1 MQGSPFFI
9 GNYEKLRAEA
19 CFWTAFRQK
28 RVSGLIQRRLEYF
41 YISNSIQVSVKNT
54 DLLASLLT
62 DHSQIIFSYC
72 RNEGRGRRFWKFN
85 NSLTENG
92 EYVHQMKKIISDTLN

>member
-1 MQGSPFFI
+1 MQSSPFL
-9 GNYEKLRAEA
+9 YEITKSCA
-19 CFWTAFRQK
+19 QK
-28 RVSGLIQRRLEYF
+28 HVFGQLFDRGVSGLIQRRLEYF

-62 DHSQIIFSYC
+62 DHSQITFYYF
-72 RNEGRGRRFWKFN
+72 RNEERGRRFWKFN